1 MVALPAGGAYTV
13 AMEPQ
18 SPYAIEIDVATRYL
32 PEESKPEED
41 LYYFAYTIGIRNVGQ
56 VAARLISR
64 RWLLVDAGGIRR
76 EVAGEGVVGEQPH
89 LRPGERFQYTSSAYF
104 HTPYGTMEGSYTMR
118 ADDGTEF
125 LAPIPE
131 FLLSQPRMLH

>member
-1 MVALPAGGAYTV
+1 
-13 AMEPQ
+13 MEPQ
-18 SPYAIEIDVATRYL
+18 SAHAIEIDVATRYL
-32 PEESKPEED
+32 PAESKPEED
-41 LYYFAYTIGIRNVGQ
+41 LYYFAYTIGIRNVGR

-64 RWLLVDAGGIRR
+64 RWLLVDAVGVRR
-76 EVAGEGVVGEQPH
+76 EVVGEGVVGEQPH
-89 LRPGERFQYTSSAYF
+89 LRPGERFEYTSSAYF

-131 FLLSQPRMLH
+131 FLLSLPRMLH